1 MKLGSFFRNAAV
13 NRLKKDIGGSDS
25 LFVVQYSGLDSFR
38 MSQLRIA
45 LRYGKSR
52 LFVAKNSLMKIALK
66 DSKID
71 GLDGLFEGPAALVFS
86 DNDIAVVSK
95 ILAKFAKENEKL
107 ILKGA
112 YYKGSL
118 FKQKDI
124 ENIAKLPSKEVL
136 IAQVVSALK
145 SPLAGLV
152 FTLGGVLNKLVIVL
166 NQIKEIKENKG
177 E

>member
-13 NRLKKDIGGSDS
+13 NRLKKDIGESDS

-38 MSQLRIA
+38 MSQLRIT
-45 LRYGKSR
+45 LRNGKSR
-52 LFVAKNSLMKIALK
+52 LFVSKNSLMKIALK

-71 GLDGLFEGPAALVFS
+71 GLDGLFEGPAALVFR

>member
-13 NRLKKDIGGSDS
+13 DRLKKDIGASDS
-25 LFVVQYSGLDSFR
+25 LFVVQYLGLNSLK
-38 MSQLRIA
+38 MSQLRSA
-45 LRYGKSR
+45 LRNGKSR

-71 GLDGLFEGPAALVFS
+71 GLDNLFEGPAALVFS
-86 DNDIAVVSK
+86 DNDIASVSK
-95 ILAKFAKENEKL
+95 VLFKFAQENEKF
-107 ILKGA
+107 ILRGA

-118 FKQKDI
+118 LKQKDI

-136 IAQVVSALK
+136 MVQLVSILK

-152 FTLGGVLNKLVIVL
+152 FTLGGLLNKLVIVL
-166 NQIKEIKENKG
+166 NQIKDKKRDSI
-177 E
+177 